1 MARTGRSFVVPA
13 IVGLLLLATPAASRS
28 ASPLYPDL
36 RALPPR
42 DLRLDTVT
50 VNGATHHVLR
60 FTTTVWNAGEG
71 PLELRGASS
80 EGRTLV
86 YQRVYDAGGEF
97 AEQLVGEFVFHAAHN
112 HWHFE
117 DFAAYELW
125 TRADYDRSLA
135 GVEDPG
141 GGPPAA
147 RWRGSKTTG
156 QGESVC
162 VRDSRS
168 VDGRPDSPPSRVYRS
183 CDRDV
188 QGVSVGWGDTYR
200 YTLPEQWIDLGETPL
215 ADGDY
220 VLRLIAD
227 PRNLLYESGDR
238 GDPDRESAR
247 ANEAIT
253 AFAVRG
259 DRVRARRD

>member
-1 MARTGRSFVVPA
+1 MVRTRKSFVVPA
-13 IVGLLLLATPAASRS
+13 IVGLLLLATPGASRS

-36 RALPPR
+36 RSLPPR
-42 DLRLDTVT
+42 DLRFDTVT
-50 VNGATHHVLR
+50 VDQTTHHVLR

-71 PLELRGASS
+71 PLELRGVSS
-80 EGRTLV
+80 EDRTLV
-86 YQRVYDAGGEF
+86 YQRVYDRASDF
-97 AEQLVGEFVFHAAHN
+97 AEQLVGEFVFHVAHN

-117 DFAAYELW
+117 EFAEYELW
-125 TRADYDRSLA
+125 TAADYERWLA
-135 GVEDPG
+135 SDG
-141 GGPPAA
+141 GSGGEQDVA

-162 VRDSRS
+162 VRDSRP

-215 ADGDY
+215 PDGNY
-220 VLRLIAD
+220 VLRQIAD

-238 GDPDRESAR
+238 GDPDREGPG
-247 ANEAIT
+247 ANAAIT
-253 AFAVRG
+253 AFTVRG

>member
-42 DLRLDTVT
+42 NLRLDTVT
-50 VNGATHHVLR
+50 VDEATHHVLR
-60 FTTTVWNAGEG
+60 FTITVWNAGEG

-80 EGRTLV
+80 EDQTFV
-86 YQRVYDAGGEF
+86 YQRVYDEAGEF
-97 AEQLVGEFVFHAAHN
+97 AEQLVGEFIFHPAHN

-117 DFAAYELW
+117 NFAEYELW
-125 TRADYDRSLA
+125 TRSDYDRWLTGA
-135 GVEDPG
+135 TEDWG
-141 GGPPAA
+141 AA

-162 VRDSRS
+162 VRDSRP
-168 VDGRPDSPPSRVYRS
+168 VDSRPDSPPSRVYHS

-200 YTLPEQWIDLGETPL
+200 YNLPEQWIDVGETPL
-215 ADGDY
+215 PDGEY

-227 PRNLLYESGDR
+227 PRNLLYESGER
-238 GDPDRESAR
+238 ADPEREGPR

-253 AFAVRG
+253 TFTVRG
-259 DRVRARRD
+259 DRVTTRRD